1 MHHATKL
8 FVLGA
13 FVIVALMGCESH
25 QAKIDALQKEY
36 DRLGNQFQ
44 KDCSAE
50 YFKVPPTLTAKC
62 ADEKKKTDEAYK
74 RVQDERAKQ

>member
-1 MHHATKL
+1 MHQRLANIFLVAVFTIA
-8 FVLGA
+8 LG
-13 FVIVALMGCESH
+13 GCEGH
-25 QAKIDALQKEY
+25 QAKVDALQKEY

-50 YFKVPPTLTAKC
+50 YFKVPPTLSPKC

-74 RVQDERAKQ
+74 RVQDERAMQ